1 MAINS
6 FAPPKWASV
15 EKHEKMIVKWEI
27 RKENKMEKLWVK
39 TLLVVLVISTVSS
52 VEKVFGAEQ
61 NTENAV
67 ETSQNWNIAFTPYF
81 WAAELDG
88 DATLRGRTGPVEAS
102 FSDLLDNL
110 DIAFMGRLEAWKG
123 EWGLFVDG
131 LYMDLGS
138 EFSTPRG
145 LVSGDIDV
153 KMTILEFG
161 LGYHLWETQVGKEG
175 SQRLSFDLLGGGRYF
190 NLEGELDIKTNGP
203 LADIVSGRTFRGRQE
218 WVDPII
224 GGRLKWDI
232 DEKLA
237 AAVRFDFG
245 GFDIGGSNLT
255 WNLVAGIDY
264 KLKDN
269 MSLKAGYRILDIDYD
284 SGSGNK
290 EFGLDAQ
297 FRGPIFGLT
306 IKF

>member
-1 MAINS
+1 MQ
-6 FAPPKWASV
+6 
-15 EKHEKMIVKWEI
+15 
-27 RKENKMEKLWVK
+27 KLLLK
-39 TLLVVLVISTVSS
+39 PLLVVLVISTTISFQEVL
-52 VEKVFGAEQ
+52 GAEQ
-61 NTENAV
+61 NTEN
-67 ETSQNWNIAFTPYF
+67 TLKNSNQWNIEFTPYF
-81 WAAELDG
+81 WAAEIKG
-88 DATLRGRTGPVEAS
+88 DATLRGRTGPVEVG

-123 EWGLFVDG
+123 EWGLFLDG
-131 LYMDLGS
+131 LYMDLGA
-138 EFSTPRG
+138 EFTTPRG
-145 LVSGDIDV
+145 LVSADMDV

-175 SQRLSFDLLGGGRYF
+175 SQKLSFDLLGGGRYI
-190 NLEGELDIKTNGP
+190 NLEGELDVRTNGP
-203 LADIVSGRTFRGRQE
+203 LSDIIAVGRTFRGRQE

-224 GGRLKWDI
+224 GGRLKWGI
-232 DEKLA
+232 NEKLA

-245 GFDIGGSNLT
+245 GFNIGNGSNLT

-264 KLKDN
+264 KLKEN

-290 EFGLDAQ
+290 EFGIDAQ

>member
-1 MAINS
+1 MQ
-6 FAPPKWASV
+6 
-15 EKHEKMIVKWEI
+15 
-27 RKENKMEKLWVK
+27 KLWFK
-39 TLLVVLVISTVSS
+39 LLLVVLVISATISFQEVL
-52 VEKVFGAEQ
+52 GAEQ
-61 NTENAV
+61 NTENALNN
-67 ETSQNWNIAFTPYF
+67 SNQWNIEFTPYF
-81 WAAELDG
+81 WMAEIDG

-102 FSDLLDNL
+102 FSDLLDKL
-110 DIAFMGRLEAWKG
+110 DIAFMGRLEAWNG
-123 EWGLFVDG
+123 EWGLFLDG
-131 LYMDLGS
+131 LYMDLGA
-138 EFSTPRG
+138 EFSTPQG
-145 LVSGDIDV
+145 LISADVDV

-175 SQRLSFDLLGGGRYF
+175 SQRLSFDLLGGGRYI
-190 NLEGELDIKTNGP
+190 NLEGEVDIVPNGP
-203 LADIVSGRTFRGRQE
+203 LGVLPGRTFRGRQE

-264 KLKDN
+264 KLKEN